1 MSFFILQ
8 YMCFA
13 FRCCL
18 LEPGPVLTPIVPK
31 AQDWCKERVDLST
44 ADPQTLHLMDV
55 VVANV
60 QREFASA
67 MQSCEEIAQV
77 VKEII
82 LGKKCDLRHQTNDK
96 YGSVEVAAKLAEPT
110 GNKSVDIITKRYFSR
125 NGHDESNKH

>member
-1 MSFFILQ
+1 
-8 YMCFA
+8 
-13 FRCCL
+13 
-18 LEPGPVLTPIVPK
+18 LEPGPVLTPIAPK

-82 LGKKCDLRHQTNDK
+82 LGDKCDLRHQTNEK